1 MVRSRYTGKVTAHLP
16 SALLPLTGTPEARTP
31 EAALAWAR
39 VLLAGP
45 ALRESL
51 NARVLVNARAG
62 LYDGCKTAA
71 ALALAPAR

>member
-1 MVRSRYTGKVTAHLP
+1 VRL
-16 SALLPLTGTPEARTP
+16 
-31 EAALAWAR
+31 
-39 VLLAGP
+39 LLAGP

-51 NARVLVNARAG
+51 NQRVLVNARAG